1 MCKTPWSLAQALRAL
16 TATQGQVLEESCL
29 PYSPE
34 AAAGSPS
41 RASKACQRTCNNIA
55 PELTM
60 TGGGT
65 FVQTILPDPVTV
77 QQYIR
82 RVGGV
87 VTRFEV
93 HSDFED
99 FFKGNA
105 TAVYPGPGKNA
116 TYMVRRRQALNT
128 GDVLHPAQHALWV
141 HRDETCDL
149 IFMYSHHLVEKL
161 ELGPMSCHTI
171 LSLPARLPA
180 PGSTPM
186 PWCWWGT
193 TWRAASG
200 SPRTP
205 VSAGSGSSMEGR
217 GVEGQVSRGTR
228 VIIMAATAPPGPC
241 KRLAQALEHTLH
253 AQPLSDLRLL
263 CCCRGSDCRG
273 PRICG
278 WGLLSS

>member
-1 MCKTPWSLAQALRAL
+1 
-16 TATQGQVLEESCL
+16 VLEESCL
-29 PYSPE
+29 PYAPE

-105 TAVYPGPGKNA
+105 TAVYPGPGKGA
-116 TYMVRRRQALNT
+116 AY
-128 GDVLHPAQHALWV
+128 
-141 HRDETCDL
+141 
-149 IFMYSHHLVEKL
+149 
-161 ELGPMSCHTI
+161 I
-171 LSLPARLPA
+171 LS
-180 PGSTPM
+180 
-186 PWCWWGT
+186 
-193 TWRAASG
+193 
-200 SPRTP
+200 
-205 VSAGSGSSMEGR
+205 E
-217 GVEGQVSRGTR
+217 
-228 VIIMAATAPPGPC
+228 
-241 KRLAQALEHTLH
+241 
-253 AQPLSDLRLL
+253 
-263 CCCRGSDCRG
+263 G
-273 PRICG
+273 PRHVQHLALPQAHMTAVPCRARSRFLDVG
-278 WGLLSS
+278 TLVMTVQQLLQAHGIGH